1 MTDGDGPGSGRGD
14 AAARSDPGNDPG
26 SDGAVAGADPAA
38 VGTGGA
44 RPSRGALPRW
54 LAPLPERLEA
64 FALRYA
70 RLIVAVNLAG
80 TAFGFWY
87 YRGQFGRTPV
97 EMWPFVPD
105 SPAATLFFAL
115 ALGAWAVGRPND
127 HLAALA
133 FVGNVKLGLWTPY
146 VLVLFADG
154 FLAFTPVPLFAFL
167 AVSHLGMVV
176 QAFVLHRITDFPL
189 RAVAVATAWYAVDLL
204 MDYFVPVTGGVT
216 HTAVPYADGEPY
228 FTTTVLQ
235 VTAAG
240 AVVFTVVP
248 LFLMLATRIRTLEG
262 GATAC
267 EART

>member
-1 MTDGDGPGSGRGD
+1 MTDGDRTGSGPGTGD
-14 AAARSDPGNDPG
+14 GAPGDPAAAG
-26 SDGAVAGADPAA
+26 AGADGHAPGSESRPA
-38 VGTGGA
+38 GA
-44 RPSRGALPRW
+44 TPRAALPRW

-64 FALRYA
+64 FALRHA

-97 EMWPFVPD
+97 ELWPFVPD

-133 FVGNVKLGLWTPY
+133 FVGNIKLGLWTPY

-154 FLAFTPVPLFAFL
+154 FLAFTPLPLFAFL

-176 QAFVLHRITDFPL
+176 QAFVLHRITDFPP
-189 RAVAVATAWYAVDLL
+189 RAVAVAAAWYTVDLL
-204 MDYFVPVTGGVT
+204 MDYFVPVIDGVT
-216 HTAVPYADGEPY
+216 HTAVPYPDGEPY

-240 AVVFTVVP
+240 AVVLTVVP
-248 LFLMLATRIRTLEG
+248 LFLMLATRIRALEG
-262 GATAC
+262 RLDGH
-267 EART
+267 